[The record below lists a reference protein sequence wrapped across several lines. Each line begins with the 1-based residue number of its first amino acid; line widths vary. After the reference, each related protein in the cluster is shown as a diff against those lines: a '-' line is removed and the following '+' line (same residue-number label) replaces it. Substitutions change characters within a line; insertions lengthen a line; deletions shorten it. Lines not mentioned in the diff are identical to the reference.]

1 MEKKYQYLV
10 FLYSALILI
19 ALQTA
24 SIAEEVNMVVCSTSV
39 ENPRNTEADLIALK
53 DGRLFLAYSRF
64 RGSTDDNASA
74 DIYGIYSSDRGKSWS
89 KPQCIFPNTAVM
101 NLMSVSLLRLR
112 NGKIMIGYL
121 RKNAEY
127 DCRMV
132 VRISEDETKTWG
144 PEIPV
149 TKPQIYYV
157 VNNNRI
163 IQLSSGR
170 LLIPAS
176 NHGDY
181 REGKA
186 SFAEIY
192 YSDDDGK
199 TWVLAPGKVNLPGIG
214 VQEPGV
220 VELMNRSVYM
230 ILRNSLGSIHAAISQ
245 DGGLTWGEPFST
257 GLVSPVAPASI
268 NRIPQTG
275 DLLMIYNNNPK
286 QRLPLTAALSNDE
299 GKTWRVA
306 RDLEDKGSHYAYT
319 SITFIENEAF
329 LTYYSVEKEKQTGI
343 DTCVLKLR
351 ILPST
356 WFYGK

>member
-1 MEKKYQYLV
+1 MKKNQLYLV
-10 FLYSALILI
+10 FLYSILFSSVI
-19 ALQTA
+19 QTL
-24 SIAEEVNMVVCSTSV
+24 SNAEEVNMIVCSTSV

-64 RGSTDDNASA
+64 RGSSDDNASA
-74 DIYGIYSSDRGKSWS
+74 DIYGMYSSDRGRHWTETE
-89 KPQCIFPNTAVM
+89 CIFPNTAVM

-132 VRISEDETKTWG
+132 VRISDTETKTWG

-149 TKPQIYYV
+149 SKANIYYV

-181 REGKA
+181 REGKP

-192 YSDDDGK
+192 YSDNDGK
-199 TWVLAPGKVNLPGIG
+199 TWTAAPGKVNLPGIG

-220 VELMNRSVYM
+220 VELLNRSVFM
-230 ILRNSLGSIHAAISQ
+230 ILRNSLGSIHAAISK
-245 DGGLTWGEPFST
+245 DGGLSWGEPFST
-257 GLVSPVAPASI
+257 GLISPVAPASI

-306 RDLEDKGSHYAYT
+306 RNLEDKGSHYAYT

-351 ILPST
+351 VLPST
-356 WFYGK
+356 WFYGQ